1 MLIIVIIH
9 FLHEGRGTLK
19 HSILIVLKD
28 SISSREAIEYISLFP
43 LCKEDVDITLL
54 HIFRKTS
61 MSEELMGENFIE
73 EETKKW
79 EEQLEHAKKT
89 LVSQG
94 LLAKKVHI
102 KIVSDPYPTVADG
115 ILDQF
120 KKGNYGTLVLGHKR
134 KSRAEEFVKGDISMK
149 LLRNLEGVAIL
160 SIT

>member
-1 MLIIVIIH
+1 
-9 FLHEGRGTLK
+9 LK

-28 SISSREAIEYISLFP
+28 SVSSREALEYISLLP
-43 LCKEDVDITLL
+43 LCKEDVEITLL

-79 EEQLEHAKKT
+79 EHQLEKAKK
-89 LVSQG
+89 LLISQG
-94 LLAKKVHI
+94 FVNEKVHI
-102 KIVSDPYPTVADG
+102 KLVSESYPTVADG
-115 ILDQF
+115 IIDQL
-120 KKGNYGTLVLGHKR
+120 KRGNYGTLVLGHKK

-149 LLRNLEGVAIL
+149 LLRSLEGVAIL

>member
-1 MLIIVIIH
+1 M
-9 FLHEGRGTLK
+9 K

-28 SISSREAIEYISLFP
+28 SVSSREALEYISLLP

-61 MSEELMGENFIE
+61 MSEELMGENFTD
-73 EETKKW
+73 EETQKW
-79 EEQLEHAKKT
+79 QKQLENAKET

-94 LLAKKVHI
+94 LLPE
-102 KIVSDPYPTVADG
+102 KIHTKLISDAYPTVADG
-115 ILDQF
+115 IIDQF
-120 KKGNYGTLVLGHKR
+120 KKGNYGTLVLGHKK

-149 LLRNLEGVAIL
+149 LLRSLEGVAIL

>member
-1 MLIIVIIH
+1 M
-9 FLHEGRGTLK
+9 K

-28 SISSREAIEYISLFP
+28 SVSSREALEYISLLP

-61 MSEELMGENFIE
+61 MSEELMGENFTD
-73 EETKKW
+73 EETQKW
-79 EEQLEHAKKT
+79 QKQLENAKET

-94 LLAKKVHI
+94 LLPE
-102 KIVSDPYPTVADG
+102 KIHTKLISEAYPTVADG
-115 ILDQF
+115 IIDQF
-120 KKGNYGTLVLGHKR
+120 KKGNYGTLVLGHKK

-149 LLRNLEGVAIL
+149 LLRSLEGVAIL

>member
-1 MLIIVIIH
+1 
-9 FLHEGRGTLK
+9 LK

-28 SISSREAIEYISLFP
+28 SVSSREALEYISLLP

-61 MSEELMGENFIE
+61 MSEELMGENFTD
-73 EETKKW
+73 EETQKW
-79 EEQLEHAKKT
+79 QKQLENAKET

-94 LLAKKVHI
+94 LLPE
-102 KIVSDPYPTVADG
+102 KIHTKLISEAYPTVADG
-115 ILDQF
+115 IIDQF
-120 KKGNYGTLVLGHKR
+120 KKGNYGTLVLGHKK

-149 LLRNLEGVAIL
+149 LLRSLEGVAIL

>member
-1 MLIIVIIH
+1 M
-9 FLHEGRGTLK
+9 K

-28 SISSREAIEYISLFP
+28 SVSSREALEYISLLP

-61 MSEELMGENFIE
+61 MSEELMGENFTE
-73 EETKKW
+73 EETQKW
-79 EEQLEHAKKT
+79 QKQLENAKDT

-94 LLAKKVHI
+94 LLPE
-102 KIVSDPYPTVADG
+102 KIHTKLVSDSYPTVADG
-115 ILDQF
+115 IIDQF
-120 KKGNYGTLVLGHKR
+120 KKGNYRTLVLGHKK

-149 LLRNLEGVAIL
+149 MLRSLEGVAIL